1 MNSAKMQQLV
11 SIAANISREVSV
23 YCKVAVRPHRCCKCG
38 VIKQLFRAYIDERL
52 NQDISTDDVAS
63 LAKTPRSSTGGRSCP
78 SRPAATDRSPLRC
91 THPFHLRRLLGQ
103 EKYNPTGGIKLD
115 VIITGPEQYTSTVD
129 NNLVQVA
136 VHQTNLYSISSCL
149 PIGGSLLAQQQCFD
163 VTTARNET
171 TSDLEFDRRDLRRH
185 QHHHSSGVA
194 AVQ

>member
-1 MNSAKMQQLV
+1 MQQLV

-115 VIITGPEQYTSTVD
+115 VVITGPEQYISTVD

-136 VHQTNLYSISSCL
+136 VHQNQPLLHLFLSTNR
-149 PIGGSLLAQQQCFD
+149 G
-163 VTTARNET
+163 VTTCTAT
-171 TSDLEFDRRDLRRH
+171 VLRRH
-185 QHHHSSGVA
+185 DGKKRNDK
-194 AVQ
+194 